1 MPDIATGQ
9 ETVPPLFASA
19 SKPRRRRRAHTP
31 TNEAAGVAARET
43 AISRASKGSPP
54 GWADT
59 ALAAV
64 QRCCQAHPS
73 FITDLVWQY
82 IDDKPP
88 EPRALGPVMRRA
100 EALGYCSK
108 TDKFRPTAI
117 VSSHRGPRRVW
128 NSNIYEG
135 AI

>member
-31 TNEAAGVAARET
+31 TNEAAGVAAREA

-54 GWADT
+54 VWADG
-59 ALAAV
+59 ALRAV
-64 QRCCQAHPS
+64 KLCCEGTPS
-73 FITDLVWQY
+73 FITDAVWEY

-88 EPRALGPVMRRA
+88 EPRALGAVMRRA
-100 EALGYCSK
+100 EAIGYCSK
-108 TDKFRPTAI
+108 TDRFRPTAI

-128 NSNIYEG
+128 KSNIYEG